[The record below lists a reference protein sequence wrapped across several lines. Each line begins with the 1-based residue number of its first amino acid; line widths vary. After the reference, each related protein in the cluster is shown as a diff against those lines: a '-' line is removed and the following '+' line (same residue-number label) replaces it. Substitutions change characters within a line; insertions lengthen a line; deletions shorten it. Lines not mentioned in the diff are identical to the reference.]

1 MEYSKII
8 RQKCKTK
15 ITNTQKK
22 LYTVQINNIKK
33 EETLRTVEMYIL
45 TKVVAIN
52 HSGDDRIIYFIES
65 NSNF

>member
-8 RQKCKTK
+8 RQKCKIK
-15 ITNTQKK
+15 ITNTHKK
-22 LYTVQINNIKK
+22 TIHCTDEQYKK
-33 EETLRTVEMYIL
+33 EETLRTVEMYTL